1 MKKKAF
7 YCALFIGAVIFL
19 TIVTA
24 WPPFGCAG
32 TSRDTD
38 APKKLTAGDYTNKM
52 IVVYRDASTVRAA
65 VAYKAGAQ
73 AAVEAKLGKLR
84 AVTSMNLRH
93 ARFMSGD
100 GHVLYLP
107 TRMTLTEA
115 RQLAARLMKD
125 PSVKYA
131 EPDVRMFP
139 MNIQEPDD
147 PGYLLQWHYHAA
159 ENEPGS
165 VNLPAAWG
173 LTTGSEEVVVAVID
187 TGYLPHEDFDEDRI
201 VPGYD
206 FISGD
211 EWNGTW
217 CFDRAKDGDGRDPNP
232 KDEGDWITDEEHYG
246 TDATDGLFEGCP
258 VTDSSWHGTHVAGTI
273 GAHTDNGLG
282 VAGVDW
288 NCKILHARVLG
299 KCGGYLSDIV
309 DAMRWSAG
317 IHVEG
322 VPDNKNPA
330 KVLNLS
336 LGEEGACGETLQGA
350 IDDAV
355 DEGATIVVAAGNE
368 NDDMSKYRPAN
379 CNGVISVAAVNRKG
393 GRASYSNYGT
403 GVTIAA
409 PGGDTPLNLNGV
421 WSLLNYGLTDAI
433 PNGDTYHSHRG
444 TSMAAPHVSGV
455 ISLLLSHEEGE
466 GLTPDQIRQRIQ
478 ATARAFP
485 TDTGRNCT
493 KATCG
498 AGIIDAAALLMGNP
512 VPSIVSLCPSSRSKG
527 TGGFTLTVN
536 GENFSYSSVVRW
548 EGEDRQTTYVSPT
561 RLKAS
566 IAAGDIAE
574 EGNFNVTVFTP
585 ASGGGQTDEL
595 TFEVKKAIP
604 VGGGGGGG
612 GCFIATAAF
621 GSPMEKHVRILQDFR
636 DRRLLTNAPGR
647 AFVKFYYEVSPAI
660 AVKISQ
666 SATLRFAT
674 RAALM
679 PLAGAAYLAVHHCLT
694 AMLLPAAIIAL
705 SLFVFA
711 RKRRARHRVM

>member
-65 VAYKAGAQ
+65 VAHKAGAQ
-73 AAVEAKLGKLR
+73 AAVEARLGKLR
-84 AVTSMNLRH
+84 AATSMNLRH

-107 TRMTLTEA
+107 KRMTLTEA

-139 MNIQEPDD
+139 AKVPNDYFYDI
-147 PGYLLQWHYHAA
+147 QWHYHAA
-159 ENEPGS
+159 EDEPGA
-165 VNLPAAWG
+165 VNLPAAWEN
-173 LTTGSEEVVVAVID
+173 TTGSANIVVAVID
-187 TGYLPHEDFDEDRI
+187 TGYLPHEDIDEDRI
-201 VPGYD
+201 VPGYN
-206 FISGD
+206 FISHPLIANN
-211 EWNGTW
+211 EY
-217 CFDRAKDGDGRDPNP
+217 GRCDDHSD
-232 KDEGDWITDEEHYG
+232 KGDWITQEEHDG
-246 TDATDGLFEGCP
+246 TDVTEGFFKECA
-258 VTDSSWHGTHVAGTI
+258 VGYSSWHGTHVAGTI
-273 GAHTDNGLG
+273 GAKTDNADNGFHGG

-288 NCKILHARVLG
+288 KCKILHARVLG
-299 KCGGYLSDIV
+299 KCGGDMSDIA
-309 DAMRWSAG
+309 DAIRWSAG
-317 IHVEG
+317 VSVQG
-322 VPDNKNPA
+322 VPDNDNPA

-336 LGEEGACGETLQGA
+336 LGGEGECGTTLQEA
-350 IDDAV
+350 IVDAI
-355 DEGATIVVAAGNE
+355 DEGATIVVAAGNDNE
-368 NDDMSKYRPAN
+368 KMSKYSPAN
-379 CNGVISVAAVNRKG
+379 CNGVISVAAVNRQG